1 MIRIKPRY
9 DVVIIGA
16 GHNGLVAA
24 SYLGRA
30 GLSVLMLEC
39 LPTVG
44 GAAKSSRPFHGVDAK
59 LSVYSYL
66 VSLFPQKIVDDLNLN
81 LQLRSRRI
89 ASYTPTFQDGRF
101 HELLVSND
109 CSKSTQASFQKL
121 PNGEEDYR
129 GYLKLQSM
137 QLAIAKKL
145 WPTLLQPLKT
155 KADLMANLSQEELE
169 AWDALI
175 ETPLGEAIEDHISN
189 DLVRGMLFT
198 DAKIGVFTHPHDP
211 SLLQNLTYLY
221 HIIGRGT
228 GEWKVPLGGMGTL
241 TASLKQAAL
250 DSKVTIVT
258 GAKVTSVNVD
268 NQDASLTFEK
278 DEIHH
283 DVDCRFVL
291 NNAAPKILNSLIGH
305 SPKSTRAIDEGSV
318 IKINLLLKKLPA
330 LQSKDTSS
338 QDAFS
343 GTFHIDEGYEQMTD
357 NYHNAA
363 AGQLAERPAGEMYCH
378 SLTDNSILS
387 DQLNQEGYHTLT
399 LFGLDMPYSLFEKN
413 NEQLRS
419 EALERFLAG
428 INQYTKEPIQECIAE
443 DSNGAPCIEIKTP
456 VDLENEIHLPRGNIF
471 HNALTWPFAEE
482 SDEAGSWGVETDLP
496 NVFTCG
502 SGARRGGAV
511 SGIPGHNA
519 AMKVLEI
526 TR

>member
-1 MIRIKPRY
+1 MNEIKPRY
-9 DVVIIGA
+9 DVVIVGA

-30 GLSVLMLEC
+30 GLSVLMLER
-39 LPTVG
+39 LSTIG
-44 GAAKSSRPFHGVDAK
+44 GAAISSYPFKGVDAK

-66 VSLFPQKIVDDLNLN
+66 VSLFPQKIVDDLSLS
-81 LQLRSRRI
+81 LQLKSRRT
-89 ASYTPTFQDGRF
+89 ASYTPQIQDGQF

-109 CSKSTQASFQKL
+109 CAESTQASFERL
-121 PNGEEDYR
+121 SNGAEDYR

-137 QLAIAKKL
+137 QLSLANKL
-145 WPTLLQPLKT
+145 WPTLLQPLQS
-155 KADLMANLSQEELE
+155 KADLTADLTQEEVK

-175 ETPLGEAIEDHISN
+175 ETPLGEAIEAHVSN
-189 DLVRGMLFT
+189 DLIRGMLFT

-211 SLLQNLTYLY
+211 TFLQNLTYLY

-228 GEWKVPLGGMGTL
+228 GEWKVPIGGMGSL
-241 TASLKQAAL
+241 TASLKRAAL
-250 DSKVTIVT
+250 DSNVTIVN
-258 GAKVTSVNVD
+258 GAKVTSVDVD
-268 NQDASLTFEK
+268 SQEASLTFER
-278 DEIHH
+278 DENLHH
-283 DVDCRFVL
+283 VDCRFVL
-291 NNAAPKILNSLIGH
+291 NNAAPKILHSLMGKPFENI
-305 SPKSTRAIDEGSV
+305 RAIDEGSV
-318 IKINLLLKKLPA
+318 IKINLLLKKLPK
-330 LQSKDTSS
+330 LRSKQTSPL
-338 QDAFS
+338 DAFS

-357 NYHNAA
+357 NYHKAV
-363 AGQLAERPAGEMYCH
+363 AGQLADRPAGEMYCH

-387 DQLNQEGYHTLT
+387 NQLNQAGYHTLT

-413 NEQLRS
+413 NDQLRS
-419 EALERFLAG
+419 DVLERFLAG
-428 INQYTKEPIQECIAE
+428 INQYIEETVQECIAE

-482 SDEAGSWGVETDLP
+482 NDEIGSWGVETERP

-519 AMKVLEI
+519 AMKILEI